1 MELIGKLLSSDIVLM
16 ALFASLA
23 LWGMSFLVLWQEK
36 RKKKKEKT
44 A

>member
-1 MELIGKLLSSDIVLM
+1 MDLIGKLLHSEIVLM

-23 LWGMSFLVLWQEK
+23 LWSMGLYVIWQEK
-36 RKKKKEKT
+36 RKKT